1 MARYAVIEN
10 NICTNIVE
18 AESDQAQDNY
28 ILLSDTDAV
37 SYNSVYDP
45 STSTWTRAS
54 HKDELRLSDEDIV
67 MLAKKELIDTD
78 WTQLSDVGLTAANVE
93 EWKVYRKSLRQ
104 IKDGTMT
111 YEDWPLMPDKE
122 YL

>member
-10 NICTNIVE
+10 NICINIVE
-18 AESDQAQDNY
+18 AEADQAQDNY

-37 SYNSVYDP
+37 SYNAVYDP
-45 STSTWTRAS
+45 LTSTWTRAS
-54 HKDELRLSDEDIV
+54 HKDELRLSDDDIV

-78 WTQLSDVGLTAANVE
+78 WTQLPDVGLTAANVE
-93 EWKVYRKSLRQ
+93 EWKVYRASLRQ

-111 YEDWPLMPDKE
+111 YKDWPSMPDKE